1 MENITIDNS
10 ESELVTVSAIDT
22 DGCFNGQVIAQKLN
36 GEVLLPPDTVNL
48 APPTNNPYLDD
59 YFYSL
64 SEDKTS
70 WTKTKKPTTLAEC
83 VPFGEVSHTTQCVR
97 DIALRNIFQ
106 ALIMQDHDNEYT
118 LKRGNDLSWYIEKIP
133 EKTFDE
139 LKEIKLSEL
148 ASKSSNFQSY
158 NCKDMYVTSS
168 LSFAVNADQCSIK
181 NMETLIELLPDDTTT
196 TAYKIYD
203 NSFKDLNRVELAT
216 LKAEAEANG
225 LALYQQKFALQAK
238 INACTTKEELEAIE
252 IVFVMQDYSKA
263 E

>member
-1 MENITIDNS
+1 
-10 ESELVTVSAIDT
+10 
-22 DGCFNGQVIAQKLN
+22 
-36 GEVLLPPDTVNL
+36 
-48 APPTNNPYLDD
+48 
-59 YFYSL
+59 
-64 SEDKTS
+64 
-70 WTKTKKPTTLAEC
+70 
-83 VPFGEVSHTTQCVR
+83 
-97 DIALRNIFQ
+97 
-106 ALIMQDHDNEYT
+106 MQDSENYKLVRNPET
-118 LKRGNDLSWYIEKIP
+118 MSWRVEKIP
-133 EKTFDE
+133 EKTFEE
-139 LKEIKLSEL
+139 LKEIRLTEL
-148 ASKSSNFQSY
+148 ANKSSDFQSY

-168 LSFAVNADQCSIK
+168 LGFAVNADQCSIK